1 MRSFDRTL
9 EAHRSLSACDQF
21 GFKAAGLE
29 HRFKRFIQLRSGRVE
44 PLASGVSLMR
54 SVICPTHLHFHDL
67 ASHFLALT
75 AGDRFLRFGWVMT
88 DVDIVTYV
96 EGLLHSIGSVFV
108 VVEPAPDISGV
119 LQIEFT
125 NGGADVGLSVSAW
138 ARGKGIGTLLLERA
152 ALLAGGRGVNTLF
165 VRNLNFNAPLRR
177 LAHRVGMQV
186 AWSPGAR
193 SSLAGASAADE
204 ADAPH
209 VPFAG
214 AITLVD
220 HSLRSQWSLAGCADA
235 PVDELPETL
244 PT

>member
-1 MRSFDRTL
+1 
-9 EAHRSLSACDQF
+9 
-21 GFKAAGLE
+21 
-29 HRFKRFIQLRSGRVE
+29 
-44 PLASGVSLMR
+44 MR

-88 DVDIVTYV
+88 DVDLVTYV
-96 EGLLHSIGSVFV
+96 ESLLQSIGNVFV

-125 NGGADVGLSVSAW
+125 KGGADVGLSVSAW

-177 LAHRVGMQV
+177 LAHQVGMQV
-186 AWSPGAR
+186 ACSPGAR
-193 SSLAGASAADE
+193 SSLA
-204 ADAPH
+204 DAPAASGGDAPGR
-209 VPFAG
+209 PFVEG
-214 AITLVD
+214 ITLVD
-220 HSLRSQWSLAGCADA
+220 HSLRSQWNLAPCGDA
-235 PVDELPETL
+235 PVAELLEPLST
-244 PT
+244 

>member
-1 MRSFDRTL
+1 
-9 EAHRSLSACDQF
+9 
-21 GFKAAGLE
+21 
-29 HRFKRFIQLRSGRVE
+29 
-44 PLASGVSLMR
+44 MR

-88 DVDIVTYV
+88 DVDIVAYV
-96 EGLLHSIGSVFV
+96 ESLLQSIGNVFV

-119 LQIEFT
+119 LHIEFT
-125 NGGADVGLSVSAW
+125 KGGADVGLSVSAW

-152 ALLAGGRGVNTLF
+152 ALLASGRGVSTLF

-186 AWSPGAR
+186 ACSPGVR
-193 SSLAGASAADE
+193 SSFAEVPAASE
-204 ADAPH
+204 GDAPG

-220 HSLRSQWSLAGCADA
+220 HSLRSQWSLAACADA
-235 PVDELPETL
+235 PVELPEPLST
-244 PT
+244 

>member
-1 MRSFDRTL
+1 
-9 EAHRSLSACDQF
+9 
-21 GFKAAGLE
+21 
-29 HRFKRFIQLRSGRVE
+29 
-44 PLASGVSLMR
+44 MR

-96 EGLLHSIGSVFV
+96 ESLLQSIGNVFV

-125 NGGADVGLSVSAW
+125 HGGADVGLSVSAW
-138 ARGKGIGTLLLERA
+138 GRGKGIGTLLLERA
-152 ALLAGGRGVNTLF
+152 ALLASGRGVNTLF

-177 LAHRVGMQV
+177 LAHQVGMQV
-186 AWSPGAR
+186 ACSPGAR
-193 SSLAGASAADE
+193 SGLAEALAATE
-204 ADAPH
+204 GDAPH
-209 VPFAG
+209 VACAE

-220 HSLRSQWSLAGCADA
+220 HSLRSQWSLAPCVEM
-235 PVDELPETL
+235 PVEAVPEPLST
-244 PT
+244 

>member
-1 MRSFDRTL
+1 
-9 EAHRSLSACDQF
+9 
-21 GFKAAGLE
+21 
-29 HRFKRFIQLRSGRVE
+29 
-44 PLASGVSLMR
+44 MR

-96 EGLLHSIGSVFV
+96 ERLLQSIGNVFV

-125 NGGADVGLSVSAW
+125 RGGADVGLSVSAW

-152 ALLAGGRGVNTLF
+152 ALLASGCGVNTLF

-177 LAHRVGMQV
+177 LAHQVGMQV
-186 AWSPGAR
+186 ACSPGAR
-193 SSLAGASAADE
+193 SSLAEAPAASESGAPGRS
-204 ADAPH
+204 
-209 VPFAG
+209 FAEG
-214 AITLVD
+214 ITLVD
-220 HSLRSQWSLAGCADA
+220 HSLRSQWSLAARADA
-235 PVDELPETL
+235 PMDELAEPLST
-244 PT
+244 